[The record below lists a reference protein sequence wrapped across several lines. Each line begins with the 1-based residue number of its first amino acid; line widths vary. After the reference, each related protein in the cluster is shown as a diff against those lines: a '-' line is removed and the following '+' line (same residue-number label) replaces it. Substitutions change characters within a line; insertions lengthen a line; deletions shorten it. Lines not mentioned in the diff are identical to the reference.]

1 LTILTILYNS
11 DRFDVSTRGGGGKI
25 KTRVIVS
32 AILLPVFLAVLVI
45 FPPYVLTVVISVI
58 CGIAAYELLHATGGA
73 NKRTL
78 VYTIIAA
85 ALVPAVLYLFSQPL
99 VTPNNTRLILALFA
113 FVASIL
119 FIIMCLL
126 IIEIVLRFKTE
137 KQITFLQILA
147 ILCAGIVIPYLLS
160 SLISL
165 RTMPLGPMLVM
176 LPIVSAFLTDSGAY
190 FVGMAMGKRKV
201 FPNISP
207 NKTVEGFIGGL
218 IIGTAGMVIYGVILA
233 FITPFT
239 IVIAAFILYGV
250 VGAVVTEFGDLAFS
264 FIKRKCGVKDYGKLI
279 PGHGGVLDRF
289 DSMIFNAPVM
299 YLLVLT
305 VPAIA
310 IS

>member
-1 LTILTILYNS
+1 L
-11 DRFDVSTRGGGGKI
+11 
-25 KTRVIVS
+25 IV
-32 AILLPVFLAVLVI
+32 
-45 FPPYVLTVVISVI
+45 FPPYILTVVVSVI
-58 CGIAAYELLHATGGA
+58 CGIAAFELLHATGSGI
-73 NKRTL
+73 NKRIL
-78 VYTIIAA
+78 VYTIMAA
-85 ALVPAVLYLFSQPL
+85 ALVPVALYLFSQPL
-99 VTPNNTRLILALFA
+99 VTPNNTQLILALFA

-119 FIIMCLL
+119 FILMCLL
-126 IIEIVLRFKTE
+126 IIEIVLKFRTE
-137 KQITFLQILA
+137 KQIRFLKILA

-190 FVGMAMGKRKV
+190 FVGVAMGKRKA

-218 IIGTAGMVIYGVILA
+218 VTGAAGTLIYGFILA

-239 IVIAAFILYGV
+239 IVISAFILYGV
-250 VGAVVTEFGDLAFS
+250 IGAVVTEFGDLAFS

-289 DSMIFNAPVM
+289 DSMIFTAPVM
-299 YLLVLT
+299 YLLVIS

>member
-1 LTILTILYNS
+1 
-11 DRFDVSTRGGGGKI
+11 
-25 KTRVIVS
+25 
-32 AILLPVFLAVLVI
+32 LVV

-58 CGIAAYELLHATGGA
+58 SGIAAFELLNATYA
-73 NKRTL
+73 RVNKRIL
-78 VYTIIAA
+78 VYTIMAA

-99 VTPNNTRLILALFA
+99 LTPNSSRLILALFA

-126 IIEIVLRFKTE
+126 IIEVVLKFRTV
-137 KQITFLQILA
+137 KQVTFLQILA

-165 RTMPLGPMLVM
+165 RTMPAGPILVM

-190 FVGMAMGKRKV
+190 FVGVGMGKRKP
-201 FPNISP
+201 FPTISP
-207 NKTVEGFIGGL
+207 NKTVEGCIGGL
-218 IIGTAGMVIYGVILA
+218 IIGAAGVLIYGVILA

-239 IVIAAFILYGV
+239 IVISAFILYGV
-250 VGAVVTEFGDLAFS
+250 AGAVVTEFGDLAFS

-289 DSMIFNAPVM
+289 DSMIFTAPLM
-299 YLLVLT
+299 YLLVS
-305 VPAIA
+305 VIPAIA

>member
-1 LTILTILYNS
+1 M
-11 DRFDVSTRGGGGKI
+11 
-25 KTRVIVS
+25 IVS

-45 FPPYVLTVVISVI
+45 FPPYVLTVVVSVI
-58 CGIAAYELLHATGGA
+58 CGIAAYELLHATGA
-73 NKRTL
+73 RINKRIL
-78 VYTIIAA
+78 VYTIMAA

-99 VTPNNTRLILALFA
+99 VTPNNTQLILAFFA
-113 FVASIL
+113 FVTSIL
-119 FIIMCLL
+119 FILMCLL
-126 IIEIVLRFKTE
+126 IIEIMLKFKTE
-137 KQITFLQILA
+137 KQIKFLQILA
-147 ILCAGIVIPYLLS
+147 ILCAGVVIPYLLS

-176 LPIVSAFLTDSGAY
+176 LPIISAFLTDSGAY
-190 FVGMAMGKRKV
+190 FVGMAMGKRKA

-207 NKTVEGFIGGL
+207 NKTVEGCIGGL
-218 IIGTAGMVIYGVILA
+218 IIGASGMLIYGVILA

-239 IVIAAFILYGV
+239 IVVSAFILYGV
-250 VGAVVTEFGDLAFS
+250 AGAVVTEFGDLAFS

-289 DSMIFNAPVM
+289 DSMIFTAPVM
-299 YLLVLT
+299 YLLVIA

>member
-1 LTILTILYNS
+1 ML
-11 DRFDVSTRGGGGKI
+11 
-25 KTRVIVS
+25 
-32 AILLPVFLAVLVI
+32 I
-45 FPPYVLTVVISVI
+45 FPPYILTVVVSVI
-58 CGIAAYELLHATGGA
+58 CGVAAFELLHATYARA

-78 VYTIIAA
+78 VYTIMAA

-99 VTPNNTRLILALFA
+99 VTPNNTRLIMTLFA

-119 FIIMCLL
+119 FILMCLL
-126 IIEIVLRFKTE
+126 IIEIVLRFKTV
-137 KQITFLQILA
+137 KQITFLQILS

-165 RTMPLGPMLVM
+165 RTMPAGPMLVM

-190 FVGMAMGKRKV
+190 FVGVARGKRKA

-207 NKTVEGFIGGL
+207 NKTVEGCIGGL
-218 IIGTAGMVIYGVILA
+218 IIGAAGVLIYGVILA

-239 IVIAAFILYGV
+239 IVVFAFILYGV
-250 VGAVVTEFGDLAFS
+250 VGAVVTEFGDLVFS
-264 FIKRKCGVKDYGKLI
+264 FIKRKCGIKDYGKII

-289 DSMIFNAPVM
+289 DSMIFTAPVM
-299 YLLVLT
+299 YLLVIA